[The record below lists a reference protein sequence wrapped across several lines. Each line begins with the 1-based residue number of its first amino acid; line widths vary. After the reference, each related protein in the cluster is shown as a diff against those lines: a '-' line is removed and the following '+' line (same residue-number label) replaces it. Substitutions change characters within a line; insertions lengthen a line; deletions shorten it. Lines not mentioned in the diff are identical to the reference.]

1 MMITIKNLTKKYGD
15 KIILNNLNYDID
27 DNEFIAIKGASGS
40 GKTTLLN
47 IIGLLDKDFEGEVLF
62 NDKNIKK
69 MSLKEKSAFI
79 RNNISYLFQN
89 YALIDNETIEQN
101 LMLALEYTK
110 LSKKEKKTLIKN
122 ALKMVGLKENVN
134 QKIYKL
140 SGGEQ
145 QRVAL
150 ARTVLKPS
158 KIILAD
164 EPTGNLDATNRDS
177 VIHILKELKKQGKL
191 IIVVTHDDYVAK
203 ACDKVMR
210 L

>member
-1 MMITIKNLTKKYGD
+1 MITIKNLTKKYGD